1 MQASQ
6 ILTQLILWATSS
18 TNGAFTWHVS
28 VIHILSCLHMDSF
41 TSQTNTN
48 WFAITLLSQYPVYH
62 PSLPLG
68 PYIPSSTDLFDSGL
82 KSSWRIPGPLGERR
96 LSCLLDVLCSG
107 YFFGHIRDFLS
118 ATLQGTSPYYPLE
131 EGIPLPH
138 RLVQMPGDPWQ
149 DYHFTLFGEVLCGKF
164 FTKITWTWRYSVL
177 VARCRGRQDEGSPP
191 HVEIFDG

>member
-1 MQASQ
+1 MKPLSLLCCVAWEQGWLYGWSSQACLGRVESTAHCIRTACIPLVQPIPKSMQASR
-6 ILTQLILWATSS
+6 ILTQLIVWATSS

-28 VIHILSCLHMDSF
+28 VIHILSCPHMDSF

-48 WFAITLLSQYPVYH
+48 WFAITLLSQYPVCH

-107 YFFGHIRDFLS
+107 YLATSEISFAPHSKAFPHI
-118 ATLQGTSPYYPLE
+118 T
-131 EGIPLPH
+131 H
-138 RLVQMPGDPWQ
+138 W
-149 DYHFTLFGEVLCGKF
+149 K
-164 FTKITWTWRYSVL
+164 K
-177 VARCRGRQDEGSPP
+177 GSLYLT
-191 HVEIFDG
+191 D